1 MENLSEVTLRGWE
14 VAAVEIPPR
23 ALKEGGDAKEGERA
37 KEGRETK
44 ERGKAEESEEPQ
56 DTEETKEGESAE
68 EGADANQSYKLLYAR
83 KQEMTTQRRININK
97 CMAPGWPY
105 TDSNATGHNAPFAFT
120 KTTPE
125 DGKGES
131 DPTFSAEQLDTLHKN
146 NFIKPFQAFVVKT
159 AAAQKLNKQI
169 NPDWEFGEPLLRVA
183 RREEGLAYNA
193 FLTARAMAEA
203 RGWRDIVEDIDEVV

>member
-1 MENLSEVTLRGWE
+1 MENLSEMTVREWK

-23 ALKEGGDAKEGERA
+23 ALKEGGEAKEGERA
-37 KEGRETK
+37 KEGR
-44 ERGKAEESEEPQ
+44 
-56 DTEETKEGESAE
+56 ETKEGESAE
-68 EGADANQSYKLLYAR
+68 EGADANQGYK
-83 KQEMTTQRRININK
+83 RRININK
-97 CMAPGWPY
+97 CMAPGWPH

-125 DGKGES
+125 DGKGEP
-131 DPTFSAEQLDTLHKN
+131 DPAFSAEQLDTLHKN
-146 NFIKPFQAFVVKT
+146 NFIKPFQAFVVQT